1 MCVCVC
7 VCVCTSSQS
16 LTSFQNLIGFN
27 FSRPTRLPRLIESFA
42 HKVFISNVHLLIFSD
57 LKGLRILIER
67 YMFVFFSSQ
76 CCLSIQ
82 IVLALPT
89 LSGGKQQ
96 VTCSRISMFITD
108 RQAETPGRTLK
119 MASVFSPP
127 WLWVRDMTYAP
138 TFARAT
144 FVLEL
149 HYFDVHYTPV
159 KRFPASCVD
168 VTLSPWQP
176 GSSVHQQSN
185 WVRISG
191 ETLLLSFSFGTS
203 IIFKRT
209 KTSLHL
215 WCLRNSATA
224 EQVREKIC
232 ILCILQTAEVFL
244 SEVGKDCRIFI
255 FLLWVMM
262 NATLS
267 ANCKNAPTGN

>member
-1 MCVCVC
+1 MCVC

-127 WLWVRDMTYAP
+127 WLWVRDMTYA
-138 TFARAT
+138 RASSSH
-144 FVLEL
+144 VCSGYVRLGASL
-149 HYFDVHYTPV
+149 LRCPLYTCKKV
-159 KRFPASCVD
+159 S
-168 VTLSPWQP
+168 
-176 GSSVHQQSN
+176 
-185 WVRISG
+185 
-191 ETLLLSFSFGTS
+191 
-203 IIFKRT
+203 
-209 KTSLHL
+209 
-215 WCLRNSATA
+215 
-224 EQVREKIC
+224 C
-232 ILCILQTAEVFL
+232 ILRRCDVI
-244 SEVGKDCRIFI
+244 
-255 FLLWVMM
+255 
-262 NATLS
+262 TLTTWLV
-267 ANCKNAPTGN
+267 CPPTE